1 MLGVIDT
8 NLVAG
13 DIAHIVASVAFSPT
27 HSWFYKMSP
36 GCKDV
41 GVVIFALYPYTQI
54 HSLVVVINFYILI

>member
-27 HSWFYKMSP
+27 HPWFYKMSP

-41 GVVIFALYPYTQI
+41 GVVIFAFYPYTQI
-54 HSLVVVINFYILI
+54 HSLVVVINFYFLI